1 MLGGNDGI
9 LTAAESYF
17 TGTQLT
23 GVQEAQRAPTLYAV
37 GRAKLYAIA
46 AMRNWTDGNVLEVTP
61 TNSTY
66 NSSSGELTVSFPAP
80 LIDVSIGDRIAFKEE
95 ALNFSCTYN
104 GVTANH
110 PGSCKN
116 RSILWKEF

>member
-1 MLGGNDGI
+1 MQIKHYVIQIAYFPFLNLDDTSERKCRRDVRKILDGLIRDLVLGGNDGI

-61 TNSTY
+61 TTQHIIQHQVN
-66 NSSSGELTVSFPAP
+66 
-80 LIDVSIGDRIAFKEE
+80 
-95 ALNFSCTYN
+95 
-104 GVTANH
+104 
-110 PGSCKN
+110 
-116 RSILWKEF
+116 